1 MKIIINERQL
11 RTIIESEKKISDKK
25 FKAYKETIDELGIYD
40 AARILDKTIIELY
53 ELGLFEIEELRKS
66 LLELVNQYGFYD
78 SAESQ
83 GISKLRL
90 AKMVDLPIK
99 SHGNNDNEIVVR
111 QLLKELVEIND
122 VYNECELSYD
132 SFSGTINWV
141 CSFDEGNK
149 TIFSLTY
156 ATPYYDEDDD
166 YYMTT
171 VETNEID
178 VVKDGEKEEYGSMSS
193 IYWNSIPS
201 PSEFKNVDKLIHWFE
216 NDYKLGVYKAIKTHL
231 KDFKE
236 RYT

>member
-83 GISKLRL
+83 GMSKLKL

-99 SHGNNDNEIVVR
+99 SHGIDDNEIFVR
-111 QLLKELVEIND
+111 QLLKELVEIDD
-122 VYNECELSYD
+122 VYNECDLIYD
-132 SFSGTINWV
+132 SFSRTINWS
-141 CSFDEGNK
+141 CRFDDGNQIIN
-149 TIFSLTY
+149 TLTY
-156 ATPYYDEDDD
+156 ATPYFNEDD
-166 YYMTT
+166 TGRT
-171 VETNEID
+171 PVETDEFEVI
-178 VVKDGEKEEYGSMSS
+178 KDDEKEEYGTMSG
-193 IYWNSIPS
+193 IYFNTIHS

>member
-83 GISKLRL
+83 GMSKLKL
-90 AKMVDLPIK
+90 AKIVDLPIK
-99 SHGNNDNEIVVR
+99 SESNNDNEIVVR
-111 QLLKELVEIND
+111 QLLKDLVEIDD
-122 VYNECELSYD
+122 VYNECGLSYD
-132 SFSGTINWV
+132 SFSGTINWD
-141 CSFDEGNK
+141 CSFDEGNQMI
-149 TIFSLTY
+149 TTLTY
-156 ATPYYDEDDD
+156 ATPYFTEDDD
-166 YYMTT
+166 GRVP
-171 VETNEID
+171 VETNEIE
-178 VVKDGEKEEYGSMSS
+178 VVKDGEKEEYGSMGH
-193 IYWNSIPS
+193 IYWTSIHS
-201 PSEFKNVDKLIHWFE
+201 PTEFKNADKLIHWFE
-216 NDYKLGVYKAIKTHL
+216 NDYKLDVYKVIKTHL